1 MASAATV
8 LEVSAWVMM
17 RWAGVVFRTAILTV
31 GKRVTLPEIIRWIR
45 A

>member
-1 MASAATV
+1 MAARAAV
-8 LEVSAWVMM
+8 LGAYARVMM
-17 RWAGVVFRTAILTV
+17 RWAGVVFRTAILMV